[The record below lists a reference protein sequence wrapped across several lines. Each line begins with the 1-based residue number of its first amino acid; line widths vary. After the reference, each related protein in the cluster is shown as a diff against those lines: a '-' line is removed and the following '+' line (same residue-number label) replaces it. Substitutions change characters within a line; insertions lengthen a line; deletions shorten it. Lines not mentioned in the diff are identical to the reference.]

1 MWESILTWEKSQT
14 LAVMSIRVLNQQTQ
28 FTHKNKTKKNKQAS
42 KPQGPVTCRACM
54 LLMFLDMDG
63 GWNSPF
69 LLLLASPSFLEF
81 RSMAR
86 LNVYVLW
93 GKGRGSE

>member
-1 MWESILTWEKSQT
+1 MGVHPHLGEKPNSGSHFYQGAKPASTVYSQE
-14 LAVMSIRVLNQQTQ
+14 Q
-28 FTHKNKTKKNKQAS
+28 NKQTNKQE

-54 LLMFLDMDG
+54 LLMFLDIDG

-69 LLLLASPSFLEF
+69 LLLLVSPSFLEF

-93 GKGRGSE
+93 GKRRGSE

>member
-1 MWESILTWEKSQT
+1 MWGSILTWEKSQT
-14 LAVMSIRVLNQQTQ
+14 LAVMSTRVLNQQAQ
-28 FTHKNKTKKNKQAS
+28 FTHKSKTNNKQTRKTPGS
-42 KPQGPVTCRACM
+42 VTCRACM
-54 LLMFLDMDG
+54 LLMFLSIDG
-63 GWNSPF
+63 GWDSPF

-93 GKGRGSE
+93 GKRRGSE

>member
-1 MWESILTWEKSQT
+1 MCGGSILTWEKSQT
-14 LAVMSIRVLNQQTQ
+14 LAVMSTRVLNQQAQ
-28 FTHKNKTKKNKQAS
+28 FTHKNKTINKQA

-54 LLMFLDMDG
+54 LLMFLDIDG

-93 GKGRGSE
+93 GKRRGSE